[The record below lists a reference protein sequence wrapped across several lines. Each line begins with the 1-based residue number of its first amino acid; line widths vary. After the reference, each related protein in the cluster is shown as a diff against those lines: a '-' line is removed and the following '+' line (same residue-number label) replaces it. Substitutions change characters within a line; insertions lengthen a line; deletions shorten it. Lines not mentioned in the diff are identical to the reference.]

1 MTPMTYPAR
10 IEEVEPGEFLVTF
23 PDVPEAITS
32 GATFHEALIQAI
44 DALAVALEGYLLE
57 GREAPKPRRAE
68 KGEVL
73 VGLSPAIAARFLL
86 VGAMRDQALS
96 KVALAEL
103 MHRDEKVVRR
113 ILSGKNASLDL
124 TLEALGAVGIR
135 TTLAA

>member
-10 IEEVEPGEFLVTF
+10 IEEIEPGEFVVTF
-23 PDVPEAITS
+23 RDVPEAITS
-32 GATFHEALIQAI
+32 GASFEEALAQAG
-44 DALAVALEGYLLE
+44 DALEVAIEGYLLE
-57 GREAPKPRRAE
+57 GREAPKPRAAE

-86 VGAMRDQALS
+86 VDAMRAKALS

-113 ILSGKNASLDL
+113 ILAGKNASLDL
-124 TLEALGAVGIR
+124 TLEALGAVGIHP
-135 TTLAA
+135 TLAA

>member
-1 MTPMTYPAR
+1 MTPITYPAR

-23 PDVPEAITS
+23 TDVPEALTS
-32 GATFHEALIQAI
+32 GATYAEAIGEAA
-44 DALAVALEGYLLE
+44 DALAVAMEGYILE
-57 GREAPKPRRAE
+57 GREAPRPRPIEA
-68 KGEVL
+68 GEVEI
-73 VGLSPAIAARFLL
+73 GLSPAIAARFLL
-86 VGAMRDQALS
+86 VSAMRDQALS

-135 TTLAA
+135 PTLAA